1 MEASREAKLADAVGE
16 IEACL
21 GQYSNPDRA
30 LGAKRYLKSDLD
42 FLGVAVPD
50 LRRQVRTWSRHRPAL
65 DRLALSELCRA
76 LWRRRVNE
84 LCLFAI
90 ELLRDRQDCLERS
103 DIELLEWMLRRS
115 NTWAYVDAIAVH
127 LVGPMV
133 ERFPR
138 LSREL
143 DRWSRDD
150 DFWLRR
156 SAMLALLLP
165 LRRGAGDWKSLRAL
179 CGRHAGGEGVLH
191 SQGDRLGAARGEQEG
206 HGESRPVSSA
216 RGSAASRE

>member
-1 MEASREAKLADAVGE
+1 MEASREAKLAAAVGE

-21 GQYSNPDRA
+21 RQYSNSERA
-30 LGAKRYLKSDLD
+30 VGAKRYLKSDLD

-50 LRRQVRTWSRHRPAL
+50 LRREVRTWSRNHPAL

-76 LWRRRVNE
+76 LWQRRINE

-115 NTWAYVDAIAVH
+115 NTWAYVDAIAIH

-143 DRWSRDD
+143 DRWSRDEN
-150 DFWLRR
+150 F
-156 SAMLALLLP
+156 
-165 LRRGAGDWKSLRAL
+165 
-179 CGRHAGGEGVLH
+179 
-191 SQGDRLGAARGEQEG
+191 RLGRITGVMLREAVKYLPEDEKDHLLGAFRAR
-206 HGESRPVSSA
+206 
-216 RGSAASRE
+216 